1 MDWIHKNI
9 EKRPVLSLPD
19 ALSTLENREGDC
31 NENAVLLAALAR
43 AAGIPAKVE
52 AGLVYLKGRFYY
64 HAWNLLYL
72 GRWITADS
80 LFGQMPADV
89 THIRFSSG
97 TQKQQLDLMNII
109 GKIELKII
117 EQSK

>member
-1 MDWIHKNI
+1 
-9 EKRPVLSLPD
+9 
-19 ALSTLENREGDC
+19 
-31 NENAVLLAALAR
+31 VLLAALAR
-43 AAGIPAKVE
+43 ATGIPAKVE

-80 LFGQMPADV
+80 LFGQIPADV

-109 GKIELKII
+109 GKVELKII
-117 EQSK
+117 GQSK